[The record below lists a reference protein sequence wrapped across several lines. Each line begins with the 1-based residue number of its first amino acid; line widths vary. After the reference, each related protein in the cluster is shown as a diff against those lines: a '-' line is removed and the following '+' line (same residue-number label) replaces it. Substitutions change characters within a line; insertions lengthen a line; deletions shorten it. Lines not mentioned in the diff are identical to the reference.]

1 MARARRNTQENQ
13 CLGCLLPTA
22 QFKKLFEGLM
32 TRFSSP
38 PRGPLPQPYYSCA
51 RPVLQLGP
59 RGRAERAGIVVKK
72 NKAARIGIMAIY
84 NRGAPT
90 RVTVD
95 ARSEAAMAESLRG
108 LEVCV
113 RDDAKRTSRLECL
126 IRTAPRGRDGAF
138 PTLEDLD
145 VLQSVLAVVGTH
157 APMMDVVPL
166 FDAIGDGDD
175 GDDGDDESG
184 GDDGERGGRG
194 EARGGEASTSEG
206 VASRARLILPGDQN
220 KNELRRNSTLS
231 FETVAVGGTF
241 SQFHA
246 GHRLLLGA
254 TALVA
259 SRRVFIGIASDKLLE
274 NKAGRDKLE
283 AYDTRA
289 ARAVA
294 YTEAVS
300 RGSLRGAVTAGPLT
314 AADEPPLCATEEN
327 FDAIV
332 VSEETVGGALWINE
346 VRRAAGW
353 HELVIVVVGLLLAKG
368 DGDAGGV
375 KISSS
380 DLRTGD
386 GTGDGNA

>member
-1 MARARRNTQENQ
+1 MAPA
-13 CLGCLLPTA
+13 PV
-22 QFKKLFEGLM
+22 
-32 TRFSSP
+32 SST

-59 RGRAERAGIVVKK
+59 RERAERAGIVVKK
-72 NKAARIGIMAIY
+72 NKAARIGIMAIF

-95 ARSEAAMAESLRG
+95 ARSEAAMSESLRG

-126 IRTAPRGRDGAF
+126 IRTARRGRDGAF

-166 FDAIGDGDD
+166 FDAIGDGDGKDCD
-175 GDDGDDESG
+175 GEDCDE
-184 GDDGERGGRG
+184 GERGGRG
-194 EARGGEASTSEG
+194 EARGGMASTSEG
-206 VASRARLILPGDQN
+206 VASRARIILPGDQN
-220 KNELRRNSTLS
+220 NNESRRNSTLS

-259 SRRVFIGIASDKLLE
+259 SGRVFIGIASDKLLE

-386 GTGDGNA
+386 GTGTGNA

>member
-1 MARARRNTQENQ
+1 M
-13 CLGCLLPTA
+13 GCQPLS
-22 QFKKLFEGLM
+22 FKKLFEGLM

-126 IRTAPRGRDGAF
+126 IRTALRGRDGAF

-175 GDDGDDESG
+175 DDDDDGDDGDDDDDDESG
-184 GDDGERGGRG
+184 VDDGKRGGRG

-220 KNELRRNSTLS
+220 KNESRRNSTLS

-327 FDAIV
+327 FDSIV

-386 GTGDGNA
+386 GTGTGNA

>member
-1 MARARRNTQENQ
+1 M
-13 CLGCLLPTA
+13 
-22 QFKKLFEGLM
+22 
-32 TRFSSP
+32 
-38 PRGPLPQPYYSCA
+38 
-51 RPVLQLGP
+51 LQLGP

-175 GDDGDDESG
+175 DDGDGDESG

-259 SRRVFIGIASDKLLE
+259 SGRVFIGIASDKLLE

-386 GTGDGNA
+386 GTGDGTGNA